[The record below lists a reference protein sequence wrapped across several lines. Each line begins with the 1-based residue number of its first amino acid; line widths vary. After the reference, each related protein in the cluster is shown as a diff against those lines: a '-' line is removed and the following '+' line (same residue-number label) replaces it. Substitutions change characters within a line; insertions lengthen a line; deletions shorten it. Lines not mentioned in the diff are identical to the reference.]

1 MPAKTKAKTLDD
13 FAAAVPASTK
23 RTRWIEALPEF
34 NEIVAAYRNGIGPRV
49 IFEWLVQEKGYTADA
64 LRGYDRFRNS
74 LKYAA
79 AS

>member
-1 MPAKTKAKTLDD
+1 MPSKTKAKTLDE
-13 FAAAVPASTK
+13 FAAARPASTK
-23 RTRWIEALPEF
+23 RSRWIEALPEF
-34 NEIVAAYRNGIGPRV
+34 DKIVAAYRNGIGPRV
-49 IFEWLVQEKGYTADA
+49 IYEWMLQEQGYTAEA